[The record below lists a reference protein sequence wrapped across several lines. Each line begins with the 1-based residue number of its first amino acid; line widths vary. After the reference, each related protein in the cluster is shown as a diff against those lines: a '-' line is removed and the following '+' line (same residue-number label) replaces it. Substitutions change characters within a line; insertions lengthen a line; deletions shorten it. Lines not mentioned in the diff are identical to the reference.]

1 MRRCAEAGCE
11 LVAVFRRERCPDHLQ
26 VATAGRTKPA
36 TSSLA
41 TVIGKDKRQS
51 GVAPVDYS
59 DGPGSLFDA
68 LRGMP
73 RSASLL
79 LLCLYAGILIFSL
92 VVTTDRMWWLRLGGG
107 AGLGAALF
115 ALVCACTPAPVLS
128 PCADLWCR
136 TRMKAQMLW
145 RMLSVTDLR
154 TKIPVTMRE
163 AGLMPDR
170 VTQFYDAVKKAYAGA
185 SYRDRLL
192 DDERF
197 DALYGSVDANL
208 YQSCRG
214 LYRGLRGFPREYSE
228 YLGMDIGRS
237 LGASEKKMTALLINE
252 HARPAK
258 IYDGDLLGALKSLK
272 EKMEA
277 DGLEP
282 TIFAVAWNPHMR
294 VHDWMWRTYI
304 PNFQP
309 NDKIFSRFFA
319 DHVQGL
325 PVVREEGLRPERI
338 YCIDL
343 KAFCKIRFD
352 LDSNLMFEWYRHSG
366 LGDDEIVFAAYS
378 PCNITLKDPAAAR
391 YIDAKDWL
399 PPIEGENETEPQ

>member
-11 LVAVFRRERCPDHLQ
+11 RVAVFRRERYPDHMQ

-36 TSSLA
+36 SPSLA
-41 TVIGKDKRQS
+41 AVIRKDERKS

-59 DGPGSLFDA
+59 GGPGSLLDI

-92 VVTTDRMWWLRLGGG
+92 VVTDDRMWWLRLGGG

-128 PCADLWCR
+128 PCADLWR
-136 TRMKAQMLW
+136 RIRMTAQMLW
-145 RMLSVTDLR
+145 RRLSVKGLR

-170 VTQFYDAVKKAYAGA
+170 VTQFYDAAKKAYARA

-192 DDERF
+192 EDERF
-197 DALYGSVDANL
+197 DALYGSVGANL
-208 YQSCRG
+208 YQTCRG
-214 LYRGLRGFPREYSE
+214 LYRGLRGFPGEYSE
-228 YLGMDIGRS
+228 YLGRDIGRS
-237 LGASEKKMTALLINE
+237 LGANEIKVTALLINE
-252 HARPAK
+252 HAQPAK

-272 EKMEA
+272 EKMEV
-277 DGLEP
+277 DGFEP
-282 TIFAVAWNPHMR
+282 TIFAVAWNPHRR
-294 VHDWMWRTYI
+294 VHDWMLGTYRY
-304 PNFQP
+304 NLQSH
-309 NDKIFSRFFA
+309 DGIFNRFFA
-319 DHVQGL
+319 DHVHGL
-325 PVVREEGLRPERI
+325 PVVREEGLQPERI

-352 LDSNLMFEWYRHSG
+352 LNSDLMFDWYRHSD

-378 PCNITLKDPAAAR
+378 PCNITLKDSAAAR

-399 PPIEGENETEPQ
+399 SPVEGENEIESQ